1 MKKPPEEWKEEILK
15 AAKILFL
22 SKGYQETSISDIM
35 KKADGAKG
43 MFYRFFQSK
52 EELMCQLTEG
62 MFLQNNPFDAVRERS
77 DLNGLEKM
85 RELLLLNQRDPQR
98 NTLNLQAMEILKDP
112 QILAMAVASNR
123 RLLTPLWLELLEE
136 GQRDGSIQTEYT
148 KELAQLLP
156 LVDFWL
162 QPSVYPATAEEIHH
176 KFRFVVE
183 VFAYMGLPLLD
194 ERTAPLSEELLRAI
208 SQGGEEGR

>member
-1 MKKPPEEWKEEILK
+1 
-15 AAKILFL
+15 
-22 SKGYQETSISDIM
+22 
-35 KKADGAKG
+35 

-85 RELLLLNQRDPQR
+85 RELLLLNQRDTQR

-148 KELAQLLP
+148 KELGVRQGLLHRSAAGTARTRKSTYQAQ
-156 LVDFWL
+156 
-162 QPSVYPATAEEIHH
+162 SKA
-176 KFRFVVE
+176 R
-183 VFAYMGLPLLD
+183 
-194 ERTAPLSEELLRAI
+194 R
-208 SQGGEEGR
+208 

>member
-1 MKKPPEEWKEEILK
+1 MK

-35 KKADGAKG
+35 KK
-43 MFYRFFQSK
+43 
-52 EELMCQLTEG
+52 
-62 MFLQNNPFDAVRERS
+62 VRERS

-136 GQRDGSIQTEYT
+136 GQRDGSIQT
-148 KELAQLLP
+148 
-156 LVDFWL
+156 
-162 QPSVYPATAEEIHH
+162 
-176 KFRFVVE
+176 
-183 VFAYMGLPLLD
+183 
-194 ERTAPLSEELLRAI
+194 
-208 SQGGEEGR
+208 